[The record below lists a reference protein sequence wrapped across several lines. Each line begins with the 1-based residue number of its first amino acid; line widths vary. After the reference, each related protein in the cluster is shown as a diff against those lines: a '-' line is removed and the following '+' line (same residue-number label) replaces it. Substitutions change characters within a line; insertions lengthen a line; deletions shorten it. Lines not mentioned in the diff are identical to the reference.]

1 MSARHVPGTAAFAAR
16 RDDAIRHPPLRVVKR
31 VPWVLGCIVL
41 SVGACASRSSTP
53 APVKLSE
60 VEVSIYGVGEARV
73 GPMLMDR
80 KGRRTGW
87 DVNHAIGE
95 ITGCAYGAGSE
106 EGILDE
112 DAPEDTTKLSPADT
126 VPSHPEPTPIYH
138 YFSITDSLGHPGLL
152 SEGGCGLR
160 LAPDVGGRAVLA
172 VTGRL
177 RNGAIL
183 CKDTTSVTVKLG
195 VPSRWW
201 LSWKATGDSCVVKIT
216 RVGIPN
222 PAPLH

>member
-1 MSARHVPGTAAFAAR
+1 M
-16 RDDAIRHPPLRVVKR
+16 KR
-31 VPWVLGCIVL
+31 APWVLACIVL
-41 SVGACASRSSTP
+41 SVEACVSRSSTP
-53 APVKLSE
+53 AQGKLEVQAKLSE

-106 EGILDE
+106 EGIPDE
-112 DAPEDTTKLSPADT
+112 DAPEDTTQLAPADT
-126 VPSHPEPTPIYH
+126 VPGHREPTPIYH

-172 VTGRL
+172 VSGRL
-177 RNGAIL
+177 RSGAIL
-183 CKDTTSVTVKLG
+183 CKDTTSVTVKPG
-195 VPSRWW
+195 VSSVWW

-216 RVGIPN
+216 RVEAERTTRPRIR
-222 PAPLH
+222 